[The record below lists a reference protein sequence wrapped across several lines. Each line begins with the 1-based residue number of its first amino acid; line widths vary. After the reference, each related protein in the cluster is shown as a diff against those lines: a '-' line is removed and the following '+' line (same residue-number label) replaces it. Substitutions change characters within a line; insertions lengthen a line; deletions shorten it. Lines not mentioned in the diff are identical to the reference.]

1 MKFSLILALLF
12 SLTGKGFS
20 NDTLTINSPSGK
32 ISVQVWKDGPV
43 RFQVRL
49 NNKMVL
55 LPSEIGMI
63 LKSSGDILMNNPVSH
78 SQQSSHNGEIV
89 SPVPEK
95 RKIIPDNYNLLEI
108 SFKKNF
114 SLQFRVYDDGIAYRW
129 LTHFPDSIFVQN
141 ETADFRFPENSSAY
155 YPGIRKRDDADIFHT
170 SFEELFP
177 LRKLDSISK
186 DELAFNPVLVSTGS
200 ETKIGI
206 TESDLE
212 DYPGIFLSGSSTN
225 ELKAAFAAYPLEEK
239 ITGGEYPQK
248 IVTKRADYLARTK
261 GTRNFPWRVLII
273 SEKDADLPG
282 NDLVY
287 RLSSPSRI
295 GDASWVKPGKC
306 TDEWIVNVNLFNVPF
321 RSGVNTAS
329 YKYYIDFA
337 KRFGFDRIMM
347 DAGWSKTSDLFDIN
361 PDINMDSILSY
372 AREKNIKVS
381 MWTLSEALDRQL
393 DSALARFEKWGV
405 DFIMTDFIDRD
416 DQKTVNFYYR
426 IARACADHHIM
437 IMFHGAY
444 PPRGFNRTFPNNITR
459 EGVLGSE
466 YNIWSDK
473 ASPPH
478 DVTLPY
484 TRMLAGSFD
493 YEPGIL
499 NNATQK
505 GFRQIEGMVMSQGTR
520 CHQLAMFIVYDNPMQ
535 IFSGNPSQGLEEPKF
550 MELLGSL
557 PTVWDETKILSGKV
571 GEFILTA
578 REKNSNWY
586 IAGMTNW
593 SERDIDIKF
602 DFLDART
609 QYKVTVCRD
618 GVNADRYA
626 GDYTIAESLFQKDDI
641 LQLHMA
647 PGGGFFVKLEKLNSA
662 K

>member
-1 MKFSLILALLF
+1 MYYLRAWTIHKIIYPLHSGMKFSLILALLF

-170 SFEELFP
+170 RFEELFP

-393 DSALARFEKWGV
+393 DSALARFEKW
-405 DFIMTDFIDRD
+405 
-416 DQKTVNFYYR
+416 
-426 IARACADHHIM
+426 
-437 IMFHGAY
+437 
-444 PPRGFNRTFPNNITR
+444 
-459 EGVLGSE
+459 
-466 YNIWSDK
+466 
-473 ASPPH
+473 
-478 DVTLPY
+478 
-484 TRMLAGSFD
+484 
-493 YEPGIL
+493 
-499 NNATQK
+499 
-505 GFRQIEGMVMSQGTR
+505 
-520 CHQLAMFIVYDNPMQ
+520 
-535 IFSGNPSQGLEEPKF
+535 
-550 MELLGSL
+550 
-557 PTVWDETKILSGKV
+557 
-571 GEFILTA
+571 
-578 REKNSNWY
+578 
-586 IAGMTNW
+586 
-593 SERDIDIKF
+593 
-602 DFLDART
+602 
-609 QYKVTVCRD
+609 
-618 GVNADRYA
+618 
-626 GDYTIAESLFQKDDI
+626 
-641 LQLHMA
+641 
-647 PGGGFFVKLEKLNSA
+647 
-662 K
+662 